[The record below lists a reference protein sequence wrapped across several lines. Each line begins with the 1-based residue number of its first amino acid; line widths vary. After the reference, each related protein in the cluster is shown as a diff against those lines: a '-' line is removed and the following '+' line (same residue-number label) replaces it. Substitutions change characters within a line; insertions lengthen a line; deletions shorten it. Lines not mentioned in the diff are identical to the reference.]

1 MTETG
6 DVKQNLPVLDQS
18 NLWTRLKDAFEGGRG
33 SIRVMVVQDGPREIV
48 VDLKVIHGSRL

>member
-6 DVKQNLPVLDQS
+6 DVKQALPVLDQS

-33 SIRVMVVQDGPREIV
+33 SVRVMVVQDGPREIA